1 MRPSF
6 SSSLMSLEFRRSV
19 STIGLVEA
27 LLFGELAAAGVAGFV
42 AGGDGEADD
51 VVSLAEVDAL
61 VAGGGTAHGA
71 EVLLV
76 EADGHAVVGGEE
88 DDLLAVGGA
97 GLDELV
103 VLVDVDGDDAAGHD
117 VGEVLE
123 GGLLDGAVAGGEED
137 VLALFVE
144 VADGEDGDDFFSGL
158 EGDERGHGLALAC
171 GGDVGDLVDL
181 EPVDAAGVGEAEKIG
196 VGGVDDE
203 LGDEVFVA
211 GLHAEAAGASAPLL
225 AVDGD
230 GRALEVAGVGDGD
243 GDLLVGDEV
252 FELELGG
259 LVDDGG
265 AAGVAVLVADLGE
278 LLDDDAAELGRGGE
292 DGLVLGDVVA
302 DFGEFLEELVDG
314 ELGEAVE
321 LQFEDGV
328 DLLVAEDQRAG
339 GRERHVD
346 VVLGGVEFDAGEFG
360 AAEVDRFAAEVLEE
374 ALAGFG
380 AAAGLA
386 DDLDDVVEVVERD
399 LVAEE
404 DVFAVAGL
412 AEEEGGAAAD
422 DFDAVFEEGADGC
435 VEREFLGLAVVD
447 GQEDHGEGL
456 LHLGVLVELV
466 EDDLVLG
473 SALEADDDAH
483 AVAVGLVA
491 ELVAGDVG
499 DDALVDEV
507 GDALDE
513 LGLVDLVGD
522 LGDDDGLAAAGDVF
536 DAALG
541 AHHEAATA
549 GFVGLGM
556 LSCRRCSRRWGSPG
570 L

>member
-1 MRPSF
+1 M
-6 SSSLMSLEFRRSV
+6 
-19 STIGLVEA
+19 
-27 LLFGELAAAGVAGFV
+27 AGFV

-103 VLVDVDGDDAAGHD
+103 VLVDVDGDDAARHD

-158 EGDERGHGLALAC
+158 EGDERGHGLALAG

-181 EPVDAAGVGEAEKIG
+181 EPVDAAGVGEAEQIG

-203 LGDEVFVA
+203 LGDEVFFA
-211 GLHAEAAGASAPLL
+211 GLHAEAAGASAALL

-252 FELELGG
+252 FELKLGG
-259 LVDDGG
+259 LVDDDG
-265 AAGVAVLVADLGE
+265 AARVAVLVADLGE

-346 VVLGGVEFDAGEFG
+346 VVLCGVEFDAGEFG
-360 AAEVDRFAAEVLEE
+360 AAEVDRFAGEVLEE

-404 DVFAVAGL
+404 DVLAVAGL

-422 DFDAVFEEGADGC
+422 DFDAVIEEGADGC

-447 GQEDHGEGL
+447 GQEDHGEGV

-483 AVAVGLVA
+483 AVTVGLVA

-499 DDALVDEV
+499 DDAVVDEV

-522 LGDDDGLAAAGDVF
+522 LGDDDGLTAAGDVF

-549 GFVGLGM
+549 GFVGLGDVGLAEEIAAGGEVRAFDVLEDELEVGTR
-556 LSCRRCSRRWGSPG
+556 LSPFLWR
-570 L
+570 